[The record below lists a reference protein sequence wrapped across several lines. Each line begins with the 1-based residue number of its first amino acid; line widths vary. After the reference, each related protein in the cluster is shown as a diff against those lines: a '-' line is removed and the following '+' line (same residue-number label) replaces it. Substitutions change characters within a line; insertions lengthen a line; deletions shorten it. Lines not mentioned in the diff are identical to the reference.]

1 MNVTLRQLRA
11 FVAVARTGSFTLAAE
26 SLFITQSALSGL
38 IKELEQ
44 ALGMRV
50 IDRSTRRARLS
61 DVGRDL
67 FPLVEKILHD
77 LDRVMDEVAQRQAL
91 KTGVVRVAAP
101 QLMAS
106 TLLPEIVAAYAKEQP
121 AIRVKI
127 LDCAVESVM
136 SRVFSGEV
144 DFGIGPERDPNSDIL
159 ATTLF
164 RGPFMVVF
172 PPGHPLGELE
182 RIRWRDIVAYP
193 MTTLHGQFTE
203 RLALDLRAAERDLNF
218 SPTHQVAFMST
229 ALAMVNAG
237 MGITVCV
244 SYAASLVDLYRLELR
259 PLHEPEVFRNFYL
272 FTRRARSLSPAAQDF
287 HDFLF
292 RYVGE
297 RPMLGLNDVAA
308 ASSSHSRKAA
318 SGG

>member
-11 FVAVARTGSFTLAAE
+11 FIAVGRTESFTLAAE

-38 IKELEQ
+38 IKEFEQ
-44 ALGMRV
+44 ALGIRV
-50 IDRSTRRARLS
+50 VDRSTRRTRLS

-67 FPLVEKILHD
+67 FPLVEKILED
-77 LDRVMDEVAQRQAL
+77 LDRVMDEVEQRQAL

-106 TLLPEIVAAYAKEQP
+106 TLLPEIIAAYAGQRP
-121 AIRVKI
+121 AIRVEL

-144 DFGIGPERDPNSDIL
+144 DFGIGPERDPNSDIA

-172 PPGHPLGELE
+172 PPGHPLGQLQN
-182 RIRWRDIVAYP
+182 IRWRDIVSYP
-193 MTTLHGQFTE
+193 LTTLQGQFTK
-203 RLALDLRAAERDLNF
+203 RLSLDLRAAVRDLHF
-218 SPTHQVAFMST
+218 APVHEVAFLST

-244 SYAASLVDLYRLELR
+244 SYAASLVKLYGLELR
-259 PLHEPEVFRNFYL
+259 PLSEPEVYRNFYV
-272 FTRRARSLSPAAQDF
+272 FTRQGRSLSPAAEDF
-287 HDFLF
+287 HAFVF
-292 RYVGE
+292 NYVQE
-297 RPMLGLNDVAA
+297 RPMLGVKTT
-308 ASSSHSRKAA
+308 HMPKA
-318 SGG
+318 G

>member
-11 FVAVARTGSFTLAAE
+11 FVAVARTESFTLAAE

-38 IKELEQ
+38 IKEFEL
-44 ALGMRV
+44 ALGLRV
-50 IDRSTRRARLS
+50 VDRSTRRTRLS

-67 FPLVEKILHD
+67 YPLVEKILND

-106 TLLPEIVAAYAKEQP
+106 TLLPEIVAAYAAQRP
-121 AIRVKI
+121 AIRIEVV
-127 LDCAVESVM
+127 DCSVESVM

-144 DFGIGPERDPNSDIL
+144 DFGIGPERDPNSDIT
-159 ATTLF
+159 ASTLF

-172 PPGHPLGELE
+172 PVGHPLGELAD
-182 RIRWRDIVAYP
+182 ICWRDILRYP
-193 MTTLHGQFTE
+193 LTTLQGQFTK
-203 RLALDLRAAERDLNF
+203 RLALDLRAAMRDLNF
-218 SPTHQVAFMST
+218 SPAHEVTFLST

-244 SYAASLVDLYRLELR
+244 SYAASLVKLYGLELR
-259 PLHEPEVFRNFYL
+259 PLREPEVHRNFYV
-272 FTRRARSLSPAAQDF
+272 FTRQGRSLSPAAEDF
-287 HDFLF
+287 RSFVF
-292 RYVGE
+292 SYVE
-297 RPMLGLNDVAA
+297 ARPMLGLKDAPTPRA
-308 ASSSHSRKAA
+308 ASAEPPLP
-318 SGG
+318 

>member
-11 FVAVARTGSFTLAAE
+11 FVAVARTESFTLAAE

-38 IKELEQ
+38 IKEFES
-44 ALGMRV
+44 ALGLRV
-50 IDRSTRRARLS
+50 VDRSTRRTTLS

-67 FPLVEKILHD
+67 YPLVEKILDD

-106 TLLPEIVAAYAKEQP
+106 TLLPDIIAAYAARRP
-121 AIRVKI
+121 AIRIEVV
-127 LDCAVESVM
+127 DCSVESVM

-144 DFGIGPERDPNSDIL
+144 DLGIGPERDPNSDIK

-164 RGPFMVVF
+164 HGPFMVVF
-172 PPGHPLGELE
+172 PAGHALGEQE
-182 RIRWRDIVAYP
+182 QIRWQDIVHYP
-193 MTTLHGQFTE
+193 LITLQGQFTK
-203 RLALDLRAAERDLNF
+203 RLSLDLRAAVRNLNF
-218 SPTHQVAFMST
+218 LPLHEVAFLST

-244 SYAASLVDLYRLELR
+244 SYAASLVALYGLELR
-259 PLHEPEVFRNFYL
+259 PLCEPEVHRNFYV
-272 FTRRARSLSPAAQDF
+272 FTRQGRSLSPAAEDF
-287 HDFLF
+287 QKFVFD
-292 RYVGE
+292 YIE
-297 RPMLGLNDVAA
+297 ARPMLGVKGPAPSDD
-308 ASSSHSRKAA
+308 S
-318 SGG
+318 

>member
-44 ALGMRV
+44 ALGLRV
-50 IDRSTRRARLS
+50 VDRSTRRTRLS

-67 FPLVEKILHD
+67 YPLVEKILID
-77 LDRVMDEVAQRQAL
+77 LDGVMDEVAQRQAL

-106 TLLPEIVAAYAKEQP
+106 TLLPEIVAAYVRERP
-121 AIRVKI
+121 AIRLKVV
-127 LDCAVESVM
+127 DCSVESVM

-144 DFGIGPERDPNSDIL
+144 DFGIGPERDPNSDIE

-164 RGPFMVVF
+164 KGPFMVVF
-172 PPGHPLGELE
+172 PSGHPLGELKE
-182 RIRWRDIVAYP
+182 IRWRDVVRYP
-193 MTTLHGQFTE
+193 LTTLQGQFTE
-203 RLALDLRAAERDLNF
+203 RLALDLRAAVRDLNF
-218 SPTHQVAFMST
+218 SPANEVAFMST

-237 MGITVCV
+237 LGITVCV
-244 SYAASLVDLYRLELR
+244 SYAASLVELYRLELR
-259 PLHEPEVFRNFYL
+259 PLVEPQVFRNFYV
-272 FTRRARSLSPAAQDF
+272 FTRRGRSLSPAASDF
-287 HDFLF
+287 RSFLF
-292 RYVGE
+292 RYVEE
-297 RPMLGLNDVAA
+297 RPMLGASSRA
-308 ASSSHSRKAA
+308 ASSSHSRNA
-318 SGG
+318 SRAG

>member
-11 FVAVARTGSFTLAAE
+11 FVAVARTESFTLAAE

-38 IKELEQ
+38 IKEFEQ

-50 IDRSTRRARLS
+50 VDRSTRRTRLS

-67 FPLVEKILHD
+67 YPLVEKILND

-106 TLLPEIVAAYAKEQP
+106 TLLPDIIAAYAFERP
-121 AIRVKI
+121 AIRIEVV
-127 LDCAVESVM
+127 DCAVESVM

-144 DFGIGPERDPNSDIL
+144 DFGIGPERDPNSDIT

-172 PPGHPLGELE
+172 PPGHPLEALTE
-182 RIRWRDIVAYP
+182 ISWRDIVHYP
-193 MTTLHGQFTE
+193 LTTLQGQFTK
-203 RLALDLRAAERDLNF
+203 RLALDLRAAQRDLHF
-218 SPTHQVAFMST
+218 SPVHEVAFLST

-244 SYAASLVDLYRLELR
+244 SYAASLVKLYGLEIR
-259 PLHEPEVFRNFYL
+259 PLHEPEVYRNFYV
-272 FTRRARSLSPAAQDF
+272 FTRQGRSLSPAAEN
-287 HDFLF
+287 F
-292 RYVGE
+292 REFVFNYVAE
-297 RPMLGLNDVAA
+297 RPVLGPKVTTPAMP
-308 ASSSHSRKAA
+308 
-318 SGG
+318 G

>member
-11 FVAVARTGSFTLAAE
+11 FVAVGRTESFTLAAE
-26 SLFITQSALSGL
+26 SMFITQSALSGL
-38 IKELEQ
+38 IRDFEQ
-44 ALGMRV
+44 ALGLRV
-50 IDRSTRRARLS
+50 VDRSTRRTSLS

-67 FPLVEKILHD
+67 YPLVEKILND

-106 TLLPEIVAAYAKEQP
+106 TLLPEIVAAYAAQRS
-121 AIRVKI
+121 AIRVE
-127 LDCAVESVM
+127 LVDCAVESVM

-144 DFGIGPERDPNSDIL
+144 DFGIGPERDPNSDIT

-172 PPGHPLGELE
+172 PPGHPLESKSELT
-182 RIRWRDIVAYP
+182 WRDILGYP
-193 MTTLHGQFTE
+193 LTTLQGQFTK
-203 RLALDLRAAERDLNF
+203 RLALDLRAALRDVNL
-218 SPTHQVAFMST
+218 SPAHEVSFLST

-244 SYAASLVDLYRLELR
+244 SYAASLVSLYGLTLR
-259 PLHEPEVFRNFYL
+259 PLRDPEIFRSFYV
-272 FTRRARSLSPAAQDF
+272 FTRQGRSLSPAAEDF
-287 HDFLF
+287 RRFVFD
-292 RYVGE
+292 YVAE
-297 RPMLGLNDVAA
+297 RPMLGLQTSAA
-308 ASSSHSRKAA
+308 AEGA
-318 SGG
+318 